1 MTLARLE
8 APPRHIKLLRGLCI
22 AVVAF
27 TCGMVGLGLVIYL
40 AEAAQEFMGAAAMT
54 ADVGKMPSVD
64 AALVLGTSRLLAR
77 GRPNPTYDHRLDSAA
92 SLWKAGKAKYLIV
105 SGNGTAS
112 RDYDEASD
120 MRIDLIKRGVPAEA
134 IYRVRRGYRTWDSV
148 VRARDVFGLKRFAVV
163 SQRSH
168 VARALFIARSL
179 GLEAYGLE
187 AAESPR
193 SGWQMN
199 LRIYPAALLSYYD
212 AWRGVAP
219 PWPGRP
225 VALGVDPSG

>member
-40 AEAAQEFMGAAAMT
+40 AEAAQEFMADAAMT
-54 ADVGKMPSVD
+54 TDVGKMPSVD
-64 AALVLGTSRLLAR
+64 AALVLGTSRLLGR
-77 GRPNPTYDHRLDSAA
+77 GRPNPTYDHRLDAAA

-134 IYRVRRGYRTWDSV
+134 IYRDRRGYRTWDSV

-187 AAESPR
+187 APDDKAVN
-193 SGWQMN
+193 WQTKA
-199 LRIYPAALLSYYD
+199 RIYPAALLSYYD
-212 AWRGVAP
+212 VWRGVMP

-225 VALGVDPSG
+225 IALGVDPSN